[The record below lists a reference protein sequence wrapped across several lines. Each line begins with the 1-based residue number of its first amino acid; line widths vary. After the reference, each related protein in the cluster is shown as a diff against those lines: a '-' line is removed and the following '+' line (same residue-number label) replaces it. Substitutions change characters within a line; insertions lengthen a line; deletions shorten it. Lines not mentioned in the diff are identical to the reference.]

1 MKVSEEFKNEL
12 RRTVRDLLIL
22 LSLILIIAAVCL
34 VKEYFDKH
42 YTHFNAERT
51 ALMERIFDITVDD
64 NVKLKRY
71 SDESILIAIDQR
83 LELETDDYE
92 RFIAENVNAALK
104 LDESRRD
111 GEIIYKYVNSRTDM
125 KITAL
130 EKGGYLIALHHWE

>member
-1 MKVSEEFKNEL
+1 MKVSEEFKKEL
-12 RRTVRDLLIL
+12 RRLVRELLLIL
-22 LSLILIIAAVCL
+22 SLLLIIVKVCL

-51 ALMERIFDITVDD
+51 ALMERTFDITVDD
-64 NVKLKRY
+64 SVKLKRY
-71 SDESILIAIDQR
+71 SNDSILIAINEE

-111 GEIIYKYVNSRTDM
+111 GEIVYKYVNFSTDM

-130 EKGGYLIALHHWE
+130 EKGGYLIALHHWD

>member
-1 MKVSEEFKNEL
+1 MKVSEEFKKEL
-12 RRTVRDLLIL
+12 RHLVRELLLLI
-22 LSLILIIAAVCL
+22 SLPLIIVKVCL

-51 ALMERIFDITVDD
+51 ALMERTFDITVDD
-64 NVKLKRY
+64 SVKLKRY
-71 SDESILIAIDQR
+71 SNDSILIAINEE

-92 RFIAENVNAALK
+92 RFIAENVNTALK

-111 GEIIYKYVNSRTDM
+111 GEIVYKYVNFSTDM

-130 EKGGYLIALHHWE
+130 EKGGYLIALHHWD